1 MITFSKIDV
10 IGNSNIQRS
19 LIVESFAS
27 FLFFSLLSLRVR
39 KMINLKNESASRVG
53 SRGSVD
59 ESDESKMN
67 RACVCVCVC

>member
-1 MITFSKIDV
+1 MLLE
-10 IGNSNIQRS
+10 IQTYKGVLLLRA
-19 LIVESFAS
+19 LLLSF
-27 FLFFSLLSLRVR
+27 FFPLSLRVR

-67 RACVCVCVC
+67 RARVCVCVLDW